1 LDLFRYGPL
10 AAAFFAPFGAL
21 PEMLGSA
28 LLRLVN
34 VAVFCTG
41 LAWWMRAGVPV
52 NLTPGQRAALWLL
65 AIPLAVHGLVDVQT
79 NALAIGLM
87 LLAMAA
93 AATDRWTGAAFSL
106 LLACSIKVY
115 PFALVLLLVAI
126 YPRRM
131 GLRAVTAAA
140 IVLALPFLLQRPSY
154 VLNQYRDWLRW
165 GLNDRHSDAAFMA
178 FRDFRLLCSVW
189 LSPLSNRGYLIAQL
203 ATAAM
208 IAGMCIVQRLRGVE
222 RRELL
227 MSILSLGCAWMMV
240 FGPATEHTTYI
251 FLAPAL
257 AWAVLDGWL
266 RQRSFSYRLAT
277 LASFTIFAA
286 TQLCLWFPSGSR
298 LHEYAPHP
306 AAALLLM
313 AVLMVTALKRTAETQ
328 QSDLMMRRAA

>member
-1 LDLFRYGPL
+1 
-10 AAAFFAPFGAL
+10 
-21 PEMLGSA
+21 
-28 LLRLVN
+28 
-34 VAVFCTG
+34 
-41 LAWWMRAGVPV
+41 
-52 NLTPGQRAALWLL
+52 
-65 AIPLAVHGLVDVQT
+65 VQT

-93 AATDRWTGAAFSL
+93 FETDRWTGAALLL

-115 PFALVLLLVAI
+115 PFALVLLLVAV

-131 GLRAVTAAA
+131 GPRAVMATVV
-140 IVLALPFLLQRPSY
+140 VLALPFLLQRPSY
-154 VLNQYRDWLRW
+154 VLNQYRHWLRW

-203 ATAAM
+203 AVGAV
-208 IAGMCIVQRLRGVE
+208 IAGLCIAQRLRGVE

-227 MSILSLGCAWMMV
+227 LSVFSLGCAWMMV

-266 RQRSFSYRLAT
+266 RQRSLGYRLAMLT
-277 LASFTIFAA
+277 TFTVFTA
-286 TQLCLWFPSGSR
+286 TQLCLWFSSGSR
-298 LHEYAPHP
+298 FHQFAPHP
-306 AAALLLM
+306 AAGLLLM
-313 AVLMVTALKRTAETQ
+313 VVLMVTALRRSAETQ
-328 QSDLMMRRAA
+328 QTDLMMRHAALAR